1 NTRLLERGV
10 TREVRMA
17 LLGHTFGDTHE
28 SYEHVE
34 MPLKREAIRKLD
46 AWSRSKPQLNKRKE
60 ETMAPTES
68 DPITKMIRGR
78 AIRAAERLAPAC
90 TEIVEQ
96 LKGCSYVIAMNLLA
110 DLRTQAEHTKTLI
123 SILRDWQAANA
134 AE

>member
-1 NTRLLERGV
+1 
-10 TREVRMA
+10 
-17 LLGHTFGDTHE
+17 
-28 SYEHVE
+28 
-34 MPLKREAIRKLD
+34 
-46 AWSRSKPQLNKRKE
+46 
-60 ETMAPTES
+60 MAPTES

-134 AE
+134 AEEQGTSEKG